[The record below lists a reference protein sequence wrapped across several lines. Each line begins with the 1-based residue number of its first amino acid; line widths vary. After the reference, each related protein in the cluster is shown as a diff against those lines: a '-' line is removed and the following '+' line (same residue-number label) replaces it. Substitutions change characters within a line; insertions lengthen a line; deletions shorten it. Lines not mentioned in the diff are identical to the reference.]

1 MAQSDTAIT
10 KPFALVF
17 FYTLSCIPF
26 LIFGELYGPIT
37 APLIKA
43 APIAFLAFFLVS
55 KIASAER
62 RWMYLALLFSASG
75 DILLELDFALS
86 FTLGLSAFLAA
97 QLTYACRFWLNR
109 DRDLSVWKP
118 IAAMSA
124 FALVMM
130 LILLPRTGEMT
141 LPVLLYIA
149 AICSMGAGALA
160 FKGES
165 WTQWGAMIFIFSDS
179 CIAINK
185 FVEPFPASSFA
196 IMSSYYSAQ
205 FLIIYGVLQSTSNE
219 TRPS

>member
-1 MAQSDTAIT
+1 MPQSDTSIT
-10 KPFALVF
+10 KPFVLAF

-26 LIFGELYGPIT
+26 LIFSELYGPIT

-43 APIAFLAFFLVS
+43 APIAFLAFFLAS

-62 RWMYLALLFSASG
+62 RWMYLALLCSASG

-109 DRDLSVWKP
+109 DRSLSAWKP

-141 LPVLLYIA
+141 VPVLLYIA

-165 WTQWGAMIFIFSDS
+165 WAKWGAMIFIFSDS

-185 FVEPFPASSFA
+185 FVEPFAASSFA
-196 IMSSYYSAQ
+196 IMSSYYVAQ
-205 FLIIYGVLQSTSNE
+205 FLIIYGVLKSSSSE
-219 TRPS
+219 PSPS